1 MAIKND
7 SYKLYEPRIKKI
19 LSQSKISKLE
29 IVELFEIMHIYN
41 AVPKLIPEELSKWCN
56 NMGIEL
62 RDKSR
67 SLDRTLGLTKDV
79 RLTDNLAMSMVVS
92 DIWAEI
98 FNEEN
103 QKEAFQNIAIKYNV
117 KIYFIK
123 NSFLGHWENGLNY
136 YLVLRMKSLSP
147 FEIGLVCSNIK
158 ILRTTN

>member
-103 QKEAFQNIAIKYNV
+103 QKIIERAFSIHDSSLEAHLVASRLVYEYEKTI
-117 KIYFIK
+117 FI
-123 NSFLGHWENGLNY
+123 
-136 YLVLRMKSLSP
+136 
-147 FEIGLVCSNIK
+147 
-158 ILRTTN
+158 